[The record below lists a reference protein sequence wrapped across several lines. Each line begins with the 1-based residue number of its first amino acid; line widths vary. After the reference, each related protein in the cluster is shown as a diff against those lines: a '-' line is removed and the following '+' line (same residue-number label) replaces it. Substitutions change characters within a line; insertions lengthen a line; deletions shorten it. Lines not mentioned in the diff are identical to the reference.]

1 MDPKNPDATLPE
13 GVSEQ
18 EQADQQDKSTQH
30 LPSLVDKRQALI
42 DSIAKGVEEANQADM
57 MEFDGEKLIEQGAAE
72 GQEQLPASGKPSEA
86 APAKKEEIPAAASQ
100 QVGDE
105 PKEKLVIDGQEQ
117 EVPLSKIMDA
127 GKRALQKDLAA
138 DKRLEEATKLL
149 RRAEEIAS
157 QVPPGKGAQSTE
169 DPTKSDADRTQ
180 LRELLKAIRY
190 GSDEEA
196 EVAFEKAVGG
206 AGSAKGPD
214 VNDILTTVETRL
226 TAKTILS
233 KFAAPPEQGGFADI
247 NGDKDLKLLAARK
260 VDDLIHSGK
269 SPMDWSTYEEAG
281 NYVRGKFGK
290 PTASTPPSNGLEQ
303 KAARKTGIDN
313 VQSAGGRVPK
323 TPTPD
328 DDQPKSTQDIINEMK
343 RSRVGQG

>member
-1 MDPKNPDATLPE
+1 MDPNNPDATLPE
-13 GVSEQ
+13 GVSE
-18 EQADQQDKSTQH
+18 EEHSEQQDKSTER

-42 DSIAKGVEEANQADM
+42 DSIAKGVEEANRADM
-57 MEFDGEKLIEQGAAE
+57 AEFDGEKLIEQGAAE
-72 GQEQLPASGKPSEA
+72 GKEQLPASGTPSES

-100 QVGDE
+100 QSGDE

-117 EVPLSKIMDA
+117 EVPLSKILDA
-127 GKRALQKDLAA
+127 GKRALQKNLAA

-149 RRAEEIAS
+149 RRAEEVAS
-157 QVPPGKGAQSTE
+157 QVPPGKGTQTA
-169 DPTKSDADRTQ
+169 DPPKSDADKTQ

-214 VNDILTTVETRL
+214 VDEILTTVETRL
-226 TAKTILS
+226 AAKTILS
-233 KFAAPPEQGGFADI
+233 QFSAAPEQGGFADI
-247 NGDKDLKLLAARK
+247 DGDEDLKMLAARK
-260 VDDLIHSGK
+260 VDELIRAGK
-269 SPMDWSTYEEAG
+269 SPLDWSTYEEAG

-290 PTASTPPSNGLEQ
+290 PTASTPPGNGLHQ

-328 DDQPKSTQDIINEMK
+328 DDQPKSVSDVIRDMK